1 MENTGTCTTIALYD
15 LEKTQVDLRGLFS
28 FCEHWVLDQGYTP
41 LRGSVHGEGI
51 KATKTKTFKHVKK
64 VVFEKAPQS
73 LNYFWFGAYP
83 PEWGYDMTD
92 AVLSVSLDTD
102 DRGYFTLYFHNDIIP
117 FNKEHIE
124 SLIKDISKYLKSYY
138 GIVYQRDFDKGPGL
152 YAMGM
157 ITGLD
162 RNSPLPE
169 IQKERDNI
177 GEWWRTYFFENGGYV
192 LGHLRDIYPMNLLS
206 DAHLSQPIFGT
217 TLKEWVSSSPHHG
230 ELKPLTEI
238 LWEWWVPEEKIDSVR
253 EALRPT
259 GLLICV

>member
-1 MENTGTCTTIALYD
+1 MSRTGTCTTLALYD
-15 LEKTQVDLRGLFS
+15 LDKTQIDLRGLFA
-28 FCEHWVLDQGYTP
+28 FCEQWILKQGYTP
-41 LRGSVHGEGI
+41 MRGSADGEGI
-51 KATKTKTFKHVKK
+51 KTTKTWTFKYTKK
-64 VVFEKAPQS
+64 VAEQRNFEKITG
-73 LNYFWFGAYP
+73 FWFGAY
-83 PEWGYDMTD
+83 GKHHRDDQFD
-92 AVLSVSLDTD
+92 AVLSMSMRTRKKGSFD
-102 DRGYFTLYFHNDIIP
+102 LYFHNDIIL
-117 FNKEHIE
+117 FSKVYVEG
-124 SLIKDISKYLKSYY
+124 LIKDISKHLKSYY